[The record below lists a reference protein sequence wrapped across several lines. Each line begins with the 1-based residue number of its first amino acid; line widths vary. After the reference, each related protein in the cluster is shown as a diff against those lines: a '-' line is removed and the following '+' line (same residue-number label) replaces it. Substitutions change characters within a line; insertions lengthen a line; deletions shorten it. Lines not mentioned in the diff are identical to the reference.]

1 MIFAAGLGTR
11 LRPLTD
17 SLPKALIPVGG
28 KTMLERVI
36 LKLRDAGIERMVINV
51 HHHAEKIRDF
61 LAMHNNFGVYI
72 SISDETAML
81 LDTGGGV
88 AAAAPLLLDGVDE
101 PVLIH
106 NADILTDFPL
116 ADMMA
121 DFGLSDRDASLLIA
135 DRKSS
140 RALLF
145 DGDGRMRGWCRTD
158 GSEIRPA
165 ELVADGLDQYAFGG
179 VHIISP
185 RVIEALVEY
194 AAVNRNVFSI
204 TDFYIDTCKDF
215 NYIGWHP
222 AGRFAWFDIGRPA
235 TLEAARMWADSAD
248 AVNH

>member
-36 LKLRDAGIERMVINV
+36 LKLRGAGIDRIVINV
-51 HHHAEKIRDF
+51 HHHAEKIREF
-61 LAMHNNFGVYI
+61 LREHDNFGVDI

-88 AAAAPLLLDGVDE
+88 AAAAPLLLEGAAE

-116 ADMMA
+116 EDMMA
-121 DFGLSDRDASLLIA
+121 DFGLSYSDASLLID

-145 DGDGRMRGWCRTD
+145 DGNGRMRGWCRTD

-165 ELVADGLDQYAFGG
+165 ELVTDGLDRYAFGG

-194 AAVNRNVFSI
+194 ATWRGRVFSI
-204 TDFYIDTCKDF
+204 TDFYIDTCRDF
-215 NYIGWHP
+215 SYIGWHP

-235 TLEAARMWADSAD
+235 TLEAARRWVETAGG
-248 AVNH
+248 VNH